1 MAPKQEL
8 MRPPMHNIQ
17 NDLKTLMTVGQSYD
31 ALAVHA
37 RDLEAQLNEAL
48 TALEGRNARVLVLEE
63 AMHTER
69 TQYQD
74 DCARR
79 DKEVANYRRAA
90 DQAIGER
97 NELRITLNN
106 LRTLILAADLPANEP
121 ATHGN
126 GHDLGEVDGEGGE
139 AVEAH
144 EPRIRMPRAAYPGP
158 A

>member
-1 MAPKQEL
+1 VAPKQEL
-8 MRPPMHNIQ
+8 MRPPTHNIS
-17 NDLKTLMTVGQSYD
+17 NELKSLMTVGQAYD
-31 ALAVHA
+31 QLAARA
-37 RDLEAQLNEAL
+37 RDLEEQLAEAL
-48 TALEGRNARVLVLEE
+48 TALEGRNARILVLEE

-106 LRTLILAADLPANEP
+106 LRTLILAVDLAGGMV
-121 ATHGN
+121 GN
-126 GHDLGEVDGEGGE
+126 GHDLDEVDGEGRDAAE
-139 AVEAH
+139 TQ